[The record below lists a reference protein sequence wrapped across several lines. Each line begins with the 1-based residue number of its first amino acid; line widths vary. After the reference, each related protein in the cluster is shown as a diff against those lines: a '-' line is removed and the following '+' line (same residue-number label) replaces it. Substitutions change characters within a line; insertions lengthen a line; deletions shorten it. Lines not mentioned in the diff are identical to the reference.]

1 MCIPGE
7 RVHNDES
14 GESKLQLN
22 HIPGERRVPT
32 DPSHAPHHVIALSST
47 PLHRAPIM
55 MIATTCLMRKDRY
68 CSIPDRMSNATDE
81 NSLMPKEPEVPTA
94 AYPYRYGT

>member
-1 MCIPGE
+1 
-7 RVHNDES
+7 
-14 GESKLQLN
+14 
-22 HIPGERRVPT
+22 
-32 DPSHAPHHVIALSST
+32 
-47 PLHRAPIM
+47 
-55 MIATTCLMRKDRY
+55 MRKDRY